1 MDTDARLDE
10 LLETVRRTPALYLRT
25 DLRRWAELR
34 RWRVP
39 PWTRRIGAEP
49 ELFHDLVDTLGQAH
63 DQLIGPYW
71 HQIERVACADRTLR
85 VRHLAEGGVEGLLR
99 RLNPAYVRW
108 RPPVLELTTASGV
121 SGDVHLGGRGL
132 LLIPSLFGTAHS
144 IVNPDADPQ
153 PWLTFP
159 LRHDEDLTALPAAAT
174 AAALTSVPHCLA
186 RLLGRTRATVLC
198 AVADHPGCTTTEL
211 ARYAAIAPAS
221 ASEHATVL
229 RGAGLTTLSRH
240 RNTVFHTL
248 APAGVSL
255 LNASTAAAGG

>member
-1 MDTDARLDE
+1 MDTDAGPEE
-10 LLETVRRTPALYLRT
+10 LLETVRRTPAPHLRA
-25 DLRRWAELR
+25 DLRRWAELQG
-34 RWRVP
+34 RVP
-39 PWTRRIGAEP
+39 SWTHRIGDEP
-49 ELFHDLVDTLGQAH
+49 KLFQQVVHTLGEAH
-63 DQLIGPYW
+63 ERLITPYW
-71 HQIERVACADRTLR
+71 PQIERAACADRALR
-85 VRHLAEGGVEGLLR
+85 VGHLAEGGVEGLLR

-108 RPPVLELTTASGV
+108 RSPVLELTTASGV
-121 SGDVHLGGRGL
+121 SGDVHLGGQGL

-144 IVNPDADPQ
+144 IINPDADPQ

-159 LRHDEDLTALPAAAT
+159 LRHDDDLTALPAATT
-174 AAALTSVPHCLA
+174 AATLTSVPHCLA

-198 AVADHPGCTTTEL
+198 SVADHPGCTTTEL

-255 LNASTAAAGG
+255 LNASTATSG